1 MNDSQIM
8 DNMMGEKFII
18 SGMTIEIV
26 SDNGARV
33 ETRNIT
39 TRETVFFDK
48 FVLLNAI
55 KLGKAEE
62 IFE

>member
-1 MNDSQIM
+1 MI
-8 DNMMGEKFII
+8 GKRFII

-26 SDNGARV
+26 ADDDERW

-39 TRETVFFDK
+39 TNETVFFNK
-48 FVLLNAI
+48 RVLQDAI

-62 IFE
+62 ISE

>member
-1 MNDSQIM
+1 M
-8 DNMMGEKFII
+8 DIKIGSKVII

-26 SDNGARV
+26 SDAGDKW

-39 TRETVFFDK
+39 TKDIIFFDK
-48 FVLLNAI
+48 LVLLNAI

-62 IFE
+62 IEK